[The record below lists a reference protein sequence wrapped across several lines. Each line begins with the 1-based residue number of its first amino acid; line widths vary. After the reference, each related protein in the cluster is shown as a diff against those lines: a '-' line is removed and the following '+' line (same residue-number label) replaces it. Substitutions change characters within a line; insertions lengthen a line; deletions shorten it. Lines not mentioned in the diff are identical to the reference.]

1 MPGVEEQDPKLKP
14 DGTPVEEAPETP
26 QEPVDAPEEQPGEV
40 LPPEEETPVE
50 TPAAGEEPP
59 AEEAGP
65 TADELR
71 AQLEAKDAEIAQLKA
86 DKPVAGEPQQ
96 RVSMGQVFLRDSKPA
111 LKAAFAAAK
120 TPAEQYEVMFNT
132 ANQMVGVILQDAG
145 VIGQDGKMRNLLADT
160 QSLAAANIDLA
171 NEIEI
176 RDLRS
181 DPAFKA
187 SEAKVRE
194 QLKKMPW
201 IERGDAGAVAK
212 AFKAIGGKAQNGAAK
227 TPAAAPAARTI
238 LKDLSAGGGASP
250 KPATIRLSKEQEVDY
265 QAIISDGVNLTR
277 PEYYAKWKARADQA
291 KAKKRP
297 IPATYRG

>member
-1 MPGVEEQDPKLKP
+1 MLEDDPKLKP
-14 DGTPVEEAPETP
+14 DGTPDEETPETP
-26 QEPVDAPEEQPGEV
+26 QEPVETPEEQLGEV

-50 TPAAGEEPP
+50 TPATGEEPP

-71 AQLEAKDAEIAQLKA
+71 AQLEEARAENERLKA
-86 DKPVAGEPQQ
+86 EQPAAGGQPPQ

-111 LKAAFAAAK
+111 LKAAFSAAK

-176 RDLRS
+176 LNLRS

-187 SEAKVRE
+187 VEAKVRE
-194 QLKKMPW
+194 RVEKMSW
-201 IERGDAGAVAK
+201 VDRGEKGAVAK
-212 AFKAIGGKAQNGAAK
+212 AYKAMGGKVQNGAPK
-227 TPAAAPAARTI
+227 SPAAAPAARTI
-238 LKDLSAGGGASP
+238 LKDISAGGGASP
-250 KPATIRLSKEQEVDY
+250 KSQSIRLSKDQEVDY
-265 QAIISDGVNLTR
+265 QGIVNDGVNLTR
-277 PEYYAKWKARADQA
+277 AEYYAKWKARADQA
-291 KAKKRP
+291 KAKGRP
-297 IPATYRG
+297 MPKTYRG